1 MSEIK
6 RINNAFNEAKSAKKR
21 VEGASVRATRNDYS
35 TGPRTL
41 DPLNTAC
48 GILACEE
55 QRAVIDDKRNGI
67 NKKIP
72 SAKLRVIYQKAS
84 LKDLLWCTSRDSI
97 LARTARCGHSRGKL
111 VHRKSLLTLLLLRVP
126 VRKQKTDKHK
136 TYPSFIWCTSRDSNP
151 GPTD

>member
-1 MSEIK
+1 MGERNK

-41 DPLNTAC
+41 DPLHTAC

-72 SAKLRVIYQKAS
+72 SAKLRVIYQK
-84 LKDLLWCTSRDSI
+84 
-97 LARTARCGHSRGKL
+97 
-111 VHRKSLLTLLLLRVP
+111 
-126 VRKQKTDKHK
+126 KQA
-136 TYPSFIWCTSRDSNP
+136 
-151 GPTD
+151 